1 MAVLKNFENLK
12 YLPKEIVLNKEKI
25 NLILDL
31 ILADNNHKIKLRW
44 STNSQGPLAILPS
57 ELADDEDLVIK
68 FLQIHPSSYSVIS
81 ERLLKNKQFNYALV
95 NNGINISR
103 HLTSEL
109 KSDREFIKFAC
120 KKSITYLE
128 HTSYQLKNDKKF
140 ILEIQHIFNETKLY
154 DNYGQKDEYLDF
166 LDDDLESSILW
177 NKEDKNNQINEEFL
191 DYNKLACS
199 IKFASKEL
207 KNNQKFIKKI
217 IKLQPK
223 SIEFISEHLKKD
235 IVFLKKCLKRNPD
248 IYNYLNKGVQ
258 ENPEIKSMYLNIIE
272 KRKNSD
278 RNITPH

>member
-1 MAVLKNFENLK
+1 MAVLKNIGNLE

-25 NLILDL
+25 NIILDEIL
-31 ILADNNHKIKLRW
+31 LQNRHKMYFDRYSDGILAF
-44 STNSQGPLAILPS
+44 LPI
-57 ELADDEDLVIK
+57 EFTDDEDLVHKCIK
-68 FLQIHPSSYSVIS
+68 INPSSYSVASKRIRDNREFAYQLINES
-81 ERLLKNKQFNYALV
+81 
-95 NNGINISR
+95 INISEY
-103 HLTSEL
+103 LSKEL
-109 KSDREFIKFAC
+109 KSDPVFIKYAC

-235 IVFLKKCLKRNPD
+235 IVFLKKCLKT
-248 IYNYLNKGVQ
+248 
-258 ENPEIKSMYLNIIE
+258 NPEIYSYLLKSLQENNELKACYQKKKKE
-272 KRKNSD
+272 
-278 RNITPH
+278 